1 MFSALL
7 ITLREGIEAA
17 LIVGIV
23 LGYLRQVGRRDQMA
37 SAWVGIGAATTLSAF
52 IAVIM
57 RVIGAELEEPFEQI
71 FEGTTMLLAVA
82 VLTWMIFWMRYQGR
96 FIKPNLEHH
105 VESAV
110 SGGVKFGIFGIT
122 FLAIFRE
129 GVETALF
136 LAANAF
142 AADTQGT
149 VIGALLGI
157 AFAIGIG
164 VLIYAY
170 AVRLNMRLF
179 FDASSIL
186 LIIFAAGLAA
196 HGIHEFQEIGWLPI
210 LTNPAWNT
218 TWLLTNDSALGS
230 MLRALLGYNAEPSLL
245 EVATYVGYLII
256 IVQAIRWWTQKISLS
271 LTQKRA

>member
-1 MFSALL
+1 
-7 ITLREGIEAA
+7 
-17 LIVGIV
+17 
-23 LGYLRQVGRRDQMA
+23 
-37 SAWVGIGAATTLSAF
+37 
-52 IAVIM
+52 
-57 RVIGAELEEPFEQI
+57 
-71 FEGTTMLLAVA
+71 
-82 VLTWMIFWMRYQGR
+82 
-96 FIKPNLEHH
+96 
-105 VESAV
+105 
-110 SGGVKFGIFGIT
+110 
-122 FLAIFRE
+122 
-129 GVETALF
+129 VETALF

-179 FDASSIL
+179 FDTSSIL